1 MLFNDSMQKMMKT
14 KNHLIQIIYIN
25 EKPTNE
31 YEHIIENEH
40 DSVS

>member
-1 MLFNDSMQKMMKT
+1 MKT
-14 KNHLIQIIYIN
+14 INHLIQIIYIN
-25 EKPTNE
+25 EMPT